1 MPFWRVFLATRTN
14 CILLQGPVDISLCKA
29 HHDELDHTRET
40 TPQPITKDQRAILR
54 YQYPLYGTRLTSDN
68 PPPSS
73 LHLAVK
79 PTLSTFTYH
88 PTKTTTTPSV
98 PKVQK
103 LLPPFPTR
111 VEVFLVHLFSKTK
124 SFPAIKKLFGSII
137 TGVF

>member
-68 PPPSS
+68 PPPPIFSPSGREAHALDIHVPSNKDHHHPS
-73 LHLAVK
+73 LA
-79 PTLSTFTYH
+79 
-88 PTKTTTTPSV
+88 
-98 PKVQK
+98 KVQK

-124 SFPAIKKLFGSII
+124 SFPVIKSDPIS
-137 TGVF
+137 